1 MTLNNPDLDPRK
13 GKRTIE
19 LPFRYLVKR
28 ADESFEKDR
37 VFEPEYEF
45 RSRTFVGKRNARGA
59 YDNVHPVIPPDQ

>member
-1 MTLNNPDLDPRK
+1 
-13 GKRTIE
+13 
-19 LPFRYLVKR
+19 VKR